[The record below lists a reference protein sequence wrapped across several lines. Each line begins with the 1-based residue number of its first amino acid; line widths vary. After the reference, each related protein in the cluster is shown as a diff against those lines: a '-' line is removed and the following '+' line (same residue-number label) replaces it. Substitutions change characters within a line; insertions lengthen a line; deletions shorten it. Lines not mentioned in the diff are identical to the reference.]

1 MTTGVEIRICPISGD
16 SELELFTEVLPIVSF
31 KQKFKIGNVTFVFST
46 NGRFIAGLY
55 QWSNTTVS
63 LFCEGF

>member
-31 KQKFKIGNVTFVFST
+31 KQKFKIGNVTFVL
-46 NGRFIAGLY
+46 NKR
-55 QWSNTTVS
+55 QVHRRTVPM
-63 LFCEGF
+63 E